1 MPAGATAASRRRRH
15 RAGASR
21 ISSPRVRRIPSPGLF
36 GSTASRPAP
45 SSTRR
50 ARAPSRTCT
59 EARDADHLPPL
70 RRARR
75 PGVLV
80 SRRRLAHAPWR
91 SAGFRGGDARLR
103 LSARQPGRP
112 ASRALVSRRRL
123 PCLAYRDARH
133 AHARDR
139 ARRAGAEHEAGPKIA
154 HYCEGRVMGA
164 DPPEKT
170 HRLTSDGL
178 VDRARPLRFSFDGRV
193 MTGFAGDTLASA
205 LLANGVRLVG
215 RSFKYHRPRG
225 LLAAGPEEPN
235 ALVELRTGA
244 RREPN
249 TRATGIELY
258 DGLEAQSQNRWPSLA
273 FDVSAVNSVFAPF
286 IKAGFYYKTFMWPAA
301 LWEKLYE
308 PLIRRAAGLGRA
320 AAAEDPDHYEKAFAF
335 CDVLVIGSGPA
346 GLSAALAAGRA
357 GARVILC
364 EEDFA
369 LRGRL
374 LSERQEIEGVEGH
387 AWAARAVAE
396 LESLPE
402 VRVMRRTSVFGAY
415 DHGTYGAV
423 ERVSDHLA
431 APPEHEPRQRAWR
444 IVAKRTVVAA
454 GAIERPMVFAGNDR
468 PGVMLA
474 GAVRTYL
481 NRFAVAPGRR
491 AVVCT
496 SGDDAWRTV
505 THLARAGVEVAAVVE
520 SRAAVDE
527 AVAAQAKG
535 ARVML
540 GAEVVGTRGFRS
552 LAAVA
557 VRDAAGRVERIA
569 CDLLA
574 MSNGWNP
581 TVHLTCHLGGK
592 PAWDEGI
599 SAFMPGALPPGMAVA
614 GAASGRL
621 TLADALADGARLG
634 GGAAAACGF
643 EAPPA
648 PAPSVA
654 PEQSAS
660 TPLWRAPVKPG
671 KAFVDFQNDVT
682 AADVTLAH
690 REGFRAVEH
699 LKRYTT
705 LSMATDQGK
714 TSNLPGLAM
723 MAALTGTTI
732 PEVGTTVFRPPYTP
746 VAIGAL
752 AGHHRGREFR
762 PTRLTPA
769 HAWAQEQGA
778 VFVEAGAWLR
788 AQYFPRAGERDW
800 LETVN
805 RDVATVRAAVGVCDV
820 STLGRIDIQGA
831 DAAEFLNRV
840 YVNGW
845 ASLAVGRARYG
856 LMLGEAHFLM
866 TTTTA
871 NAAKVMQHLEFCHQV
886 LWPELDLAMVSV
898 SEQWAQFS
906 IAGPRSRDVLRAVV
920 DSAHDLSNDAFPH
933 LAAGAVSVGGG
944 IPARLFRISF
954 SGELAYELAVPAA
967 YGEAAIRAL
976 MAAGAP
982 FGIAPYGTEA
992 LSVLRIE
999 KGHVAGAE
1007 LNGQTTARDL
1017 GLQRMMSTKKDF
1029 IGRAMAERPALLDP
1043 DRPMLAGFK
1052 PVDRAERLRAGAH
1065 FVPLGAP
1072 AAAEYDEGQMTSVA
1086 FSPTLGYWI
1095 GLGLLRR
1102 GPERVGERVRAF
1114 DPVRGGDVAVEI
1126 CSPSFVDAA
1135 GERFR
1140 G

>member
-1 MPAGATAASRRRRH
+1 MTLRVAAG
-15 RAGASR
+15 
-21 ISSPRVRRIPSPGLF
+21 
-36 GSTASRPAP
+36 
-45 SSTRR
+45 
-50 ARAPSRTCT
+50 
-59 EARDADHLPPL
+59 
-70 RRARR
+70 
-75 PGVLV
+75 
-80 SRRRLAHAPWR
+80 
-91 SAGFRGGDARLR
+91 
-103 LSARQPGRP
+103 
-112 ASRALVSRRRL
+112 
-123 PCLAYRDARH
+123 
-133 AHARDR
+133 
-139 ARRAGAEHEAGPKIA
+139 
-154 HYCEGRVMGA
+154 
-164 DPPEKT
+164 
-170 HRLTSDGL
+170 GL
-178 VDRARPLRFSFDGRV
+178 VDRARPLRFSFDGRA
-193 MTGFAGDTLASA
+193 MTGLAGDTLASA

-235 ALVELRTGA
+235 ALVELRTGP

-249 TRATGIELY
+249 TRATGIELC
-258 DGLEAQSQNRWPSLA
+258 DGLEALSQNRWPSLA
-273 FDVSAVNSVFAPF
+273 FDLSAANSWFSPF

-369 LRGRL
+369 LGGRL
-374 LSERQEIEGVEGH
+374 LSERQEIEGIEGH
-387 AWAARAVAE
+387 AWAARVEAE

-415 DHGTYGAV
+415 DHGTYGVV
-423 ERVSDHLA
+423 ERVSDHFA

-505 THLARAGVEVAAVVE
+505 ADLARAGVEVAAVVE
-520 SRAAVDE
+520 ARAAVDE

-540 GAEVVGTRGFRS
+540 GAEVVGTHGFRT
-552 LAAVA
+552 LAAVT

-574 MSNGWNP
+574 VSNGWNP

-592 PAWDEGI
+592 PAWDEVI
-599 SAFMPGALPPGMAVA
+599 SAFVPGALPPGMAVA

-634 GGAAAACGF
+634 GEAAAACGF
-643 EAPPA
+643 ETPPA
-648 PAPSVA
+648 PAPSAA

-660 TPLWRAPVKPG
+660 TPLWKAPVKPG

-682 AADVTLAH
+682 AADVTLAY
-690 REGFRAVEH
+690 REGFRPVEH

-705 LSMATDQGK
+705 LGMATDQGK

-723 MAALTGTTI
+723 MAALTGRTI

-800 LETVN
+800 LTTVN
-805 RDVATVRAAVGVCDV
+805 REVATVRAAVGVCDV
-820 STLGRIDIQGA
+820 STLGKFDIQGA
-831 DAAEFLNRV
+831 DAAEFLERV

-845 ASLAVGRARYG
+845 KSLAVGRARYG
-856 LMLGEAHFLM
+856 LMLREDGFVMDDGTTSRLGEAHFLM

-898 SEQWAQFS
+898 SEHWAQFA

-920 DSAHDLSNDAFPH
+920 DPAHDLSNEACPH
-933 LAAGAVSVGGG
+933 LGAGAVSVGGG

-954 SGELAYELAVPAA
+954 SGELAYELAVPAS
-967 YGEAAIRAL
+967 YGEAAIRAV

-1017 GLQRMMSTKKDF
+1017 GLSRMMSTKKDF
-1029 IGRAMAERPALLDP
+1029 IGRAMAERPALVDP
-1043 DRPMLAGFK
+1043 ERPKLAGFR
-1052 PVDRAERLRAGAH
+1052 PVDRTERLRAGAH
-1065 FVPLGAP
+1065 FIPLGAP
-1072 AAAEYDEGQMTSVA
+1072 ATAEHDEGHMTSVA
-1086 FSPTLGYWI
+1086 FSPTLGHWI

-1102 GPERVGERVRAF
+1102 GPERIGERVRAF

-1126 CSPSFVDAA
+1126 CSPVFVDPA

>member
-1 MPAGATAASRRRRH
+1 MTLRVAAG
-15 RAGASR
+15 
-21 ISSPRVRRIPSPGLF
+21 
-36 GSTASRPAP
+36 
-45 SSTRR
+45 
-50 ARAPSRTCT
+50 
-59 EARDADHLPPL
+59 
-70 RRARR
+70 
-75 PGVLV
+75 
-80 SRRRLAHAPWR
+80 
-91 SAGFRGGDARLR
+91 
-103 LSARQPGRP
+103 
-112 ASRALVSRRRL
+112 
-123 PCLAYRDARH
+123 
-133 AHARDR
+133 
-139 ARRAGAEHEAGPKIA
+139 
-154 HYCEGRVMGA
+154 
-164 DPPEKT
+164 
-170 HRLTSDGL
+170 GL
-178 VDRARPLRFSFDGRV
+178 VDRARPLRFSFDGRA
-193 MTGFAGDTLASA
+193 MTGLAGDTLASA

-235 ALVELRTGA
+235 ALVELRTGP

-249 TRATGIELY
+249 TRATGIELC
-258 DGLEAQSQNRWPSLA
+258 DGLEALSQNRWPSLA
-273 FDVSAVNSVFAPF
+273 FDLSAANSWFSPF

-369 LRGRL
+369 LGGRL
-374 LSERQEIEGVEGH
+374 LSERQEIEGIEGH
-387 AWAARAVAE
+387 AWAARVEAE

-431 APPEHEPRQRAWR
+431 APLEHQPRQRAWR

-505 THLARAGVEVAAVVE
+505 ADLARAGVEVAAVVE
-520 SRAAVDE
+520 ARAAVDE

-540 GAEVVGTRGFRS
+540 GAEVVGTRGFRTLS
-552 LAAVA
+552 AVD

-634 GGAAAACGF
+634 GEAAAACGF
-643 EAPPA
+643 ETPPA
-648 PAPSVA
+648 PAPSAA

-660 TPLWRAPVKPG
+660 TPLWKAPVNPG

-690 REGFRAVEH
+690 REGFRPVEH

-705 LSMATDQGK
+705 LGMATDQGK

-752 AGHHRGREFR
+752 AGHHRGRDFR

-769 HAWAQEQGA
+769 HTWAEEEGA

-800 LETVN
+800 LSTVN
-805 RDVATVRAAVGVCDV
+805 REVATLRAAVGVCDV
-820 STLGRIDIQGA
+820 STLGKIDIQGA
-831 DAAEFLNRV
+831 DAAEFLDRV
-840 YVNGW
+840 YINGW
-845 ASLAVGRARYG
+845 TTLAVGRARYG
-856 LMLGEAHFLM
+856 LMLREDGFVMDDGTTSRLGEAHFLM

-886 LWPELDLAMVSV
+886 LWP
-898 SEQWAQFS
+898 
-906 IAGPRSRDVLRAVV
+906 
-920 DSAHDLSNDAFPH
+920 
-933 LAAGAVSVGGG
+933 
-944 IPARLFRISF
+944 
-954 SGELAYELAVPAA
+954 
-967 YGEAAIRAL
+967 
-976 MAAGAP
+976 
-982 FGIAPYGTEA
+982 
-992 LSVLRIE
+992 
-999 KGHVAGAE
+999 
-1007 LNGQTTARDL
+1007 
-1017 GLQRMMSTKKDF
+1017 
-1029 IGRAMAERPALLDP
+1029 
-1043 DRPMLAGFK
+1043 
-1052 PVDRAERLRAGAH
+1052 
-1065 FVPLGAP
+1065 
-1072 AAAEYDEGQMTSVA
+1072 
-1086 FSPTLGYWI
+1086 
-1095 GLGLLRR
+1095 
-1102 GPERVGERVRAF
+1102 
-1114 DPVRGGDVAVEI
+1114 
-1126 CSPSFVDAA
+1126 
-1135 GERFR
+1135 
-1140 G
+1140 